1 MKKTT
6 LAILSILSINL
17 TAQEY
22 FQQEANYT
30 IDVALDDQAHTLKGY
45 EYIQ

>member
-1 MKKTT
+1 MKKVLLVLLVS
-6 LAILSILSINL
+6 LALQ
-17 TAQEY
+17 TQAQEY